1 MNRKNEQKIEN
12 ANINN
17 SIVLQTGGNLYLTEH
32 FFKEL
37 ANIQGNTLLLN
48 SLIKEKIKTCS
59 ELILRRNIVE
69 LRKVIQAFL
78 TYGIS
83 GIERD
88 LQQQIR
94 YYQFLVALLE
104 KNISEMNDAYDLL
117 EAKYLQDATYVKGIL
132 YEEEN
137 SNWNEFSI
145 LSLESQAVVLDLIFE
160 QGDYTKIEDF
170 GKQVEMTKVNVDD
183 IFLYYVGL
191 SLFNLQKF
199 DEALCCLNCIQDKSK
214 RINIVIVTLLAKALI
229 AIKQYDYFSN
239 SQEELHE
246 LYDLIVAEE
255 TRNPDA
261 IVGCEVLIGNV
272 KLTICLDIMP
282 DRFYEVYSQFTTQV
296 KDNVGIQF
304 NLGLF
309 YEMKSE
315 YEKAL
320 VVYEKIKGNKDSNI
334 IFRYLYCNTVLKK
347 HDKVIAEYENL
358 PRESITS
365 LITSIW
371 LECIKVIDYERFIK
385 ELKACID
392 KYQSSINDIYYLS
405 LSVGDEKEL
414 FDKFFLDLFVS
425 NLDRLS
431 NMEFLRVISIVRVLL
446 ICEHINHA
454 ITLLNKI
461 EVTGNIPDDLLE
473 NIFRLIYL
481 YKRDILE
488 NDSDKILNVEEIKL
502 ADEKIAFCNWFI
514 NAGYRKE
521 LFIKEKINC
530 LSALRKKNEMLKCS
544 KELYEM
550 TGEVETAINIIA
562 LLLENKNTD
571 VKEYESYI
579 EGLEKEIDSRACL
592 AIASAYSY
600 LGKVDLADFWGYK
613 AIFFLN
619 NKTDFEILKGYMALR
634 FQMLPAQENNIINYE
649 MVTGNTVITIQQD
662 STTDYICLDDEEEL
676 YEYIKTNFSL
686 NAKHYGKRD
695 LAYIRLKNKKVGEV
709 ISIDEDEYEIIEI
722 VSREVFC
729 FRYVLSLCAN
739 HPKETEVIAVSV
751 DEEESPEALVKS
763 LRRAIE
769 KAGGKKK
776 AQENLLL
783 GYHFEN
789 NELGFPI
796 EILVAGNYERYV
808 DAVKMLLYSQNQALY
823 AGEVSN
829 ICFDKK
835 RIILTFPSL
844 LIIKLLDM
852 QDILNPNLNQIVIPK
867 SLIEFVAQL
876 ARKATEQQVISPGN
890 LIDQEDG
897 TMVMI
902 PFDDAIVE
910 LYTDIYELCLKFQ
923 QEEIS
928 VEERTDFTVAGD
940 ISADMIFSSLKI
952 DNSQL
957 DCLILAKKLND
968 CIYICDDLFLR
979 KIAAS
984 ASIHN
989 ASSMSFIQAL
999 EDRERAVEL
1008 CFKLSKTN
1016 YIYIPIIADNMD
1028 SLKELWKNML
1038 NGERKSIC
1046 YEEVIRNMIGDMLM
1060 MFAERNIPV
1069 DME

>member
-12 ANINN
+12 ANISN
-17 SIVLQTGGNLYLTEH
+17 SIVLQTGGNLYLDEN

-37 ANIQGNTLLLN
+37 GNIQGNTQLLN
-48 SLIKEKIKTCS
+48 NLIKEKIKTCL
-59 ELILRRNIVE
+59 ELVLRRDIVE

-83 GIERD
+83 GVERD

-137 SNWNEFSI
+137 SNWDEFLI
-145 LSLESQAVVLDLIFE
+145 LSVESQAVVLDLIFE
-160 QGDYTKIEDF
+160 QGNYTKIEDF
-170 GKQVEMTKVNVDD
+170 GKQAEKAKVNVDD
-183 IFLYYVGL
+183 IFLYYVGI
-191 SLFNLQKF
+191 SLFNLQKY
-199 DEALCCLNCIQDKSK
+199 DEALCRLNCIQDKNK

-229 AIKQYDYFSN
+229 AIAQYDYFAN
-239 SQEELHE
+239 NQEELHE
-246 LYDLIVAEE
+246 LYDLIATEE

-261 IVGCEVLIGNV
+261 IVGCEVLIWNV
-272 KLTICLDIMP
+272 KLAICLDIMP
-282 DRFYEVYSQFTTQV
+282 DRFCEVYSQITTQV
-296 KDNVGIQF
+296 RDNVGIQF

-315 YEKAL
+315 YEKAIAI
-320 VVYEKIKGNKDSNI
+320 YEKIKDNKDSNI
-334 IFRYLYCNTVLKK
+334 IFRYLYCNFVLKK
-347 HDKVIAEYENL
+347 YDKVIAEYENL
-358 PRESITS
+358 PRESVNS
-365 LITSIW
+365 LTTSIW
-371 LECIKVIDYERFIK
+371 LECIKVTDYERFIE
-385 ELKACID
+385 ELKISID
-392 KYQSSINDIYYLS
+392 KYQSSINDVYCLS
-405 LSVGDEKEL
+405 LSVSDDKEL
-414 FDKFFLDLFVS
+414 FDKFFLDLFVF

-431 NMEFLRVISIVRVLL
+431 NMEFLRAIGVARALL
-446 ICEHINHA
+446 FFEHINHA
-454 ITLLNKI
+454 ITLLNRI
-461 EVTGNIPDDLLE
+461 EVAGNIPDDLLE
-473 NIFRLIYL
+473 DIFRLIYL
-481 YKRDILE
+481 YKREYFE

-502 ADEKIAFCNWFI
+502 VDEKISFCNWFI
-514 NAGYRKE
+514 NKGYRKE

-530 LSALRKKNEMLKCS
+530 LSVLHKNNAMLKCS

-562 LLLENKNTD
+562 LLIEIKSTD
-571 VKEYESYI
+571 EKEYENYI
-579 EGLEKEIDSRACL
+579 ERLAKEIDSRACM
-592 AIASAYSY
+592 AVANAYSY

-619 NKTDFEILKGYMALR
+619 NKTDFEIFKGYMALR
-634 FQMLPAQENNIINYE
+634 FQMLPAQKNKIINYE
-649 MVTGNTVITIQQD
+649 MVTGNTVITVQQD
-662 STTDYICLDDEEEL
+662 STTSYICLDDEEEL
-676 YEYIKTNFSL
+676 YTYIKTNFSL

-695 LAYIRLKNKKVGEV
+695 LEYIRLKNKKVGEV
-709 ISIDEDEYEIIEI
+709 IFIDEEECKIVEI

-739 HPKETEVIAVSV
+739 YPKETEIIAVTI
-751 DEEESPEALVKS
+751 DEEKSPEVLVKA

-769 KAGGKKK
+769 KAGGKKRT
-776 AQENLLL
+776 QENILLD
-783 GYHFEN
+783 YHFEN

-808 DAVKMLLYSQNQALY
+808 DAVRMLLYSQNQAFY

-852 QDILNPNLNQIVIPK
+852 QDILMPYLNQIVIPK
-867 SLIEFVAQL
+867 SLIEFVARL
-876 ARKATEQQVISPGN
+876 ARKTTEQQIISPGS

-902 PFDDAIVE
+902 PFDDTVIE

-923 QEEIS
+923 QEEIL
-928 VEERTDFTVAGD
+928 VEERTDFAVAGNV
-940 ISADMIFSSLKI
+940 SADMLFSTLKM

-957 DCLILAKKLND
+957 DCLILAKKLNE
-968 CIYICDDLFLR
+968 CVYICDDLFLR

-984 ASIHN
+984 AYIYN
-989 ASSMSFIQAL
+989 ASSMSFIQEL
-999 EDRERAVEL
+999 ESTERAVEL
-1008 CFKLSKTN
+1008 CLKLSKTN

-1028 SLKELWKNML
+1028 SLNELCKNLL
-1038 NGERKSIC
+1038 NGERKKIH
-1046 YEEVIRNMIGDMLM
+1046 YEEPIRNM
-1060 MFAERNIPV
+1060 FNSV
-1069 DME
+1069 